1 MAAAVRSL
9 LAAPQNNLS
18 IRRDGMRVFGGAG
31 DTHDARVNSLDA
43 PHSALAH
50 ALHGLCPSEVP
61 GDVCAEVLVS
71 LLVDILQSCGALSR
85 LLAVQRLDT
94 HDIEG
99 AYQLYRSLLLSTE
112 GAGAAGEHAPGETSK
127 GQAPPQPSRAEVLAV
142 LRDFLTAQAA
152 KDCAIMVC
160 MQGLPPDGHAAALEG
175 HPVAV
180 HAATGVR
187 VRYSVAFVDLDLKPV
202 HRMQHYEQLDSQ
214 ISRGAAA

>member
-1 MAAAVRSL
+1 MAAAVRAL
-9 LAAPQNNLS
+9 LATPQNNLS

-31 DTHDARVNSLDA
+31 DTHVARVDSLAA

-50 ALHGLCPSEVP
+50 ALRGLCPAEAP

-99 AYQLYRSLLLSTE
+99 AYQLYRSLMPCAG
-112 GAGAAGEHAPGETSK
+112 GADAVEDALGEACK
-127 GQAPPQPSRAEVLAV
+127 VQATQPSRAEMLAV

-152 KDCAIMVC
+152 KDCAVMVC
-160 MQGLPPDGHAAALEG
+160 MQRLPPDEHAAALEG
-175 HPVAV
+175 HTVAA
-180 HAATGVR
+180 HAASGVR

-202 HRMQHYEQLDSQ
+202 HRMQHYEQLDRAVQ
-214 ISRGAAA
+214 QA

>member
-31 DTHDARVNSLDA
+31 DTHGARVNSLAA
-43 PHSALAH
+43 PHPALAQ

-71 LLVDILQSCGALSR
+71 LLVHILQSCGALSR

-99 AYQLYRSLLLSTE
+99 AYQLYRSLVPSTE
-112 GAGAAGEHAPGETSK
+112 GACAAVEDGETSE
-127 GQAPPQPSRAEVLAV
+127 GQASPQPSRAEVLAM

-160 MQGLPPDGHAAALEG
+160 MQRLPPDEQPAA

-202 HRMQHYEQLDSQ
+202 HRMHHYEQLD
-214 ISRGAAA
+214 RAAQESWQL